1 MRMNELPATHQPQPE
16 RFASLI
22 SLRDGKAT
30 EQNNRSV
37 WSLLSFRPYRL
48 RAPPQ
53 GAPSRRAHW
62 GCHRLF
68 GLSALFNAASSS
80 VLAINPALTW

>member
-1 MRMNELPATHQPQPE
+1 MRMNKLPATHQPQPE

-30 EQNNRSV
+30 AQNNRSV
-37 WSLLSFRPYRL
+37 RSLLSFRPYRL

-62 GCHRLF
+62 GYRLF
-68 GLSALFNAASSS
+68 GLSALFDAASVS
-80 VLAINPALTW
+80 VLAIKPALT